1 MPVKALPE
9 TILLEASAA
18 QDAFNKI
25 IDAIKDRVEYVVHR
39 INYHSGN
46 THLEGKKFYPWGLDS
61 DSDRYSLNTLRNDKT
76 LYYEWGV
83 SVAGDT
89 PNKFKVSIQLDPLFS
104 ADIDVTEEFPTSW
117 LFNDSFEE
125 ELCAGRERYLQ
136 KQKDAEQ
143 KEYELLKMDRVRS
156 ELVASAIL
164 KLTQE
169 ELKALQE
176 QIAIKG
182 II

>member
-1 MPVKALPE
+1 MPVKALLE
-9 TILLEASAA
+9 SIFLEASAA
-18 QDAFNKI
+18 QDTLEKI
-25 IDAIKDRVEYVVHR
+25 DAAIKDRVEYVVHR

-46 THLEGKKFYPWGLDS
+46 THREGKKFYPWGLDN
-61 DSDRYSLNTLRNDKT
+61 DSDRYRLHTLRNYKT
-76 LYYEWGV
+76 LYYEFGIGTAADV
-83 SVAGDT
+83 PT
-89 PNKFKVSIQLDPLFS
+89 KFMISIQPDPSFS
-104 ADIDVTEEFPTSW
+104 ADINVTEEFPTSW

-143 KEYELLKMDRVRS
+143 KEYELLKMDRARS
-156 ELVASAIL
+156 EFVASAIL

-182 II
+182 TV